1 MRAWEVTVSSVL
13 RALGA
18 EGIKRRFL
26 IFAALATLIPSVSTA
41 VLSYV
46 QNRRALTQKIAEA
59 LRAASS
65 QGAREVDLWMKER
78 LYDVRVFASS
88 YEVSEN
94 LERARRGA
102 PRTAVR
108 RLSDY
113 LSSVKDRFAY
123 YQELVVV
130 DRDAAPVASSTAG
143 SAGVVELPADWVA
156 QARSRDAIIGRVYWD
171 STVAKPLMTLG
182 VPISAADGRFLGAL
196 AAKLDLTPVAASLA
210 NFTAEP
216 SGTLYLITGAGRLVV
231 SSAGPDRILMNQQIG
246 TRTLERLM
254 REGRAPVE
262 YGNHQGR
269 GVLGALAPIRRLDWA
284 VVAEIPADEA
294 YALIARLRTL
304 TVATVL
310 LLLVVIG
317 GLAYLLGLTVVLPLD
332 RLARGARQVAGGDL
346 SVALPVVG
354 GGEAAY
360 VTEVFNDMV
369 TRLKQG
375 RAELERL
382 SRTDG
387 LTGLPNRRHLM
398 ETLEKEARRA
408 ERNAQPFTLL
418 MIDVDHFKRYNDA
431 FGHLAGDE
439 VLKRLAGVLLGAV
452 RTADYAARYGGEEFM
467 VVLPET
473 PLDDALD
480 VAERIRT
487 SMADEAIGTDGSRV
501 TLSIGMGELPTD
513 GATPQAVIAA
523 ADRALYRA
531 KEHGRNCVVTPRMVL
546 VPVQVDGTPLDPP
559 PATAATPRPA
569 RAPAPPAAPTEAR
582 AEGAAPEPKPPAEA
596 TRRKKKGR

>member
-1 MRAWEVTVSSVL
+1 MQAWEVTVSSVL

-26 IFAALATLIPSVSTA
+26 MFAALATLIPSVSTA

-46 QNRRALTQKIAEA
+46 QNRRALTQRIAEA

-94 LERARRGA
+94 LDRARPGRAGV
-102 PRTAVR
+102 AVR
-108 RLSDY
+108 RLGDY
-113 LSSVKDRFAY
+113 LSSVKERFVD
-123 YQELVVV
+123 YQALIVV
-130 DRDAAPVASSTAG
+130 DRNAVAVASSAAG
-143 SAGVVELPADWVA
+143 SARAVELPADWVA
-156 QARSRDAIIGRVYWD
+156 QARSRDAIVGQVYWD
-171 STVAKPLMTLG
+171 STAGRPLMTLG
-182 VPISAADGRFLGAL
+182 VPVSTSDGRFLGAL

-210 NFTAEP
+210 SFAAEP
-216 SGTLYLITGAGRLVV
+216 SGMLYLVTGAGELVV
-231 SSAGPDRILMNQQIG
+231 SSAGADRALMSRRIAG
-246 TRTLERLM
+246 RTLERLT
-254 REGRAPVE
+254 REGRGPVE
-262 YGNHQGR
+262 YGNHEAR
-269 GVLGALAPIRRLDWA
+269 DVLGALAPIRRLDWA

-294 YALIARLRTL
+294 YAQIARLRTL
-304 TVATVL
+304 TLVTVL

-317 GLAYLLGLTVVLPLD
+317 GLAYLLGLTVVLPLG

-346 SVALPVVG
+346 TVALPVVG

-360 VTEVFNDMV
+360 VTEVFNHMV

-375 RAELERL
+375 REELERL

-408 ERNAQPFTLL
+408 QRNARPFALL

-431 FGHLAGDE
+431 FGHLAGDD
-439 VLKRLAGVLLGAV
+439 VLKRVADALQGTV
-452 RTADYAARYGGEEFM
+452 RTADYAARYGGEEFIAL
-467 VVLPET
+467 LPET
-473 PLDDALD
+473 PLDSALE

-487 SMADEAIGTDGSRV
+487 RMAEEEFGTNGSRV
-501 TLSIGMGELPTD
+501 TLSIGLGEFPTD
-513 GATPQAVIAA
+513 GATPEAVIAA
-523 ADRALYRA
+523 ADGALYRA
-531 KEHGRNCVVTPRMVL
+531 KEHGRNCVVTTRTL
-546 VPVQVDGTPLDPP
+546 LTPVQVEGTPLEPP
-559 PATAATPRPA
+559 S
-569 RAPAPPAAPTEAR
+569 APPTVSPKTGAGPTAPDV
-582 AEGAAPEPKPPAEA
+582 KPPAQA
-596 TRRKKKGR
+596 TGRKRKPQ

>member
-1 MRAWEVTVSSVL
+1 MQAWEVTVSSVL

-26 IFAALATLIPSVSTA
+26 MFAALATLIPSVSTA

-46 QNRRALTQKIAEA
+46 QNRRALTQRIAEA

-94 LERARRGA
+94 LDRARPGRAGV
-102 PRTAVR
+102 AVR
-108 RLSDY
+108 RLGDY
-113 LSSVKDRFAY
+113 LSSVKERFVD
-123 YQELVVV
+123 YQALIVV
-130 DRDAAPVASSTAG
+130 DRNAVAVASSAAG
-143 SAGVVELPADWVA
+143 SARAVELPADWVA
-156 QARSRDAIIGRVYWD
+156 QARSRDAIVGQVYWD
-171 STVAKPLMTLG
+171 STAGRPLMTLG
-182 VPISAADGRFLGAL
+182 VPVSTSDGRFLGAL

-210 NFTAEP
+210 SFAAEP
-216 SGTLYLITGAGRLVV
+216 SGMLYLVTGAGELVV
-231 SSAGPDRILMNQQIG
+231 SSAGADRALMSRRIAG
-246 TRTLERLM
+246 RTLERLT
-254 REGRAPVE
+254 REGRGPVE
-262 YGNHQGR
+262 YGNHEAR
-269 GVLGALAPIRRLDWA
+269 DVLGALAPIRRLDWA

-294 YALIARLRTL
+294 YAQIARLRTL
-304 TVATVL
+304 TLVTVL

-317 GLAYLLGLTVVLPLD
+317 GLAYLLGLTVVLPLG

-346 SVALPVVG
+346 TVALPVVG

-360 VTEVFNDMV
+360 VTEVFNHMV

-375 RAELERL
+375 REELERL

-408 ERNAQPFTLL
+408 QRNARPFALL

-431 FGHLAGDE
+431 FGHLAGDD
-439 VLKRLAGVLLGAV
+439 VLKRVADALQGTV
-452 RTADYAARYGGEEFM
+452 RTADYAARYGGEEFIAL
-467 VVLPET
+467 LPET
-473 PLDDALD
+473 PLDSALE

-487 SMADEAIGTDGSRV
+487 RMAEEEFGTNGSRV
-501 TLSIGMGELPTD
+501 TLSIGLGEFPTD
-513 GATPQAVIAA
+513 GATPEAVIAA
-523 ADRALYRA
+523 ADGALYRA
-531 KEHGRNCVVTPRMVL
+531 KEHGRNCVVTTRTL
-546 VPVQVDGTPLDPP
+546 LTPVQVEGTPLEPP
-559 PATAATPRPA
+559 S
-569 RAPAPPAAPTEAR
+569 APPTVSPKTGAGPTAPDVQSPAQATGR
-582 AEGAAPEPKPPAEA
+582 KRKPQ
-596 TRRKKKGR
+596 